1 MGPGGGERGR
11 ARRVRR
17 APRPPRA
24 AGGRSGATPRCVW
37 GARSRAR
44 EVGGRRGRVVGIS
57 GGKRRVLLRL
67 LARPRPSSRRRPL
80 RASVPPPP
88 GRGRPATLPR
98 RPVAS
103 PSGVRP
109 LFPIARP
116 SPPRPSRLAPR
127 VRGWGGEGVCSASS
141 PRPHPTPRAFR
152 PWRRPRL
159 PPPTKAADPRGA
171 DPPVA
176 SGGLCGV
183 AGGGSPSRGRLPCP
197 AASRRR
203 PWAGLPRP
211 VAGRPSVCRSG
222 PAAPVARRLASP
234 RLPSLGAFSRPVPH
248 PPRLPRPSVRF
259 SRPVLASPV
268 PLTRVPCPL
277 GAQLPVGAPSL
288 RPRWWCGGR
297 GRVPGNAGSGR
308 GPPSGWAGARGRGP
322 AGPAAPGV

>member
-1 MGPGGGERGR
+1 MCLGGEEPRERGGGAAWQSCGDIGWEEAGSPPP
-11 ARRVRR
+11 ACPP
-17 APRPPRA
+17 APLLPPPAPPRL
-24 AGGRSGATPRCVW
+24 RS
-37 GARSRAR
+37 
-44 EVGGRRGRVVGIS
+44 
-57 GGKRRVLLRL
+57 
-67 LARPRPSSRRRPL
+67 
-80 RASVPPPP
+80 PPP

-127 VRGWGGEGVCSASS
+127 VRGWGGEGVGSASS

-259 SRPVLASPV
+259 SRPVFASPV

-288 RPRWWCGGR
+288 RPRWWCVGG

>member
-1 MGPGGGERGR
+1 M
-11 ARRVRR
+11 
-17 APRPPRA
+17 
-24 AGGRSGATPRCVW
+24 
-37 GARSRAR
+37 
-44 EVGGRRGRVVGIS
+44 GIS

-80 RASVPPPP
+80 RASVPPPTRP
-88 GRGRPATLPR
+88 GAPRHPAPSPGGVALRRASPLPDSPALPATSLEVGPEG
-98 RPVAS
+98 
-103 PSGVRP
+103 SGGGVVRG
-109 LFPIARP
+109 
-116 SPPRPSRLAPR
+116 LAPQ
-127 VRGWGGEGVCSASS
+127 A
-141 PRPHPTPRAFR
+141 PHAPTPPHAPFA

-259 SRPVLASPV
+259 SRPVFASPV

-288 RPRWWCGGR
+288 RPRWWCGGG

>member
-1 MGPGGGERGR
+1 MRSRGGPWRPTRASPCPSTGR
-11 ARRVRR
+11 FEPCPSRW
-17 APRPPRA
+17 RA
-24 AGGRSGATPRCVW
+24 AAPPTPPLFRGVGLAWPHPVGAP
-37 GARSRAR
+37 
-44 EVGGRRGRVVGIS
+44 
-57 GGKRRVLLRL
+57 LRL
-67 LARPRPSSRRRPL
+67 
-80 RASVPPPP
+80 SV
-88 GRGRPATLPR
+88 
-98 RPVAS
+98 
-103 PSGVRP
+103 
-109 LFPIARP
+109 
-116 SPPRPSRLAPR
+116 RL
-127 VRGWGGEGVCSASS
+127 S
-141 PRPHPTPRAFR
+141 
-152 PWRRPRL
+152 
-159 PPPTKAADPRGA
+159 
-171 DPPVA
+171 PVA

-288 RPRWWCGGR
+288 RPRWWCVGG

>member
-1 MGPGGGERGR
+1 M
-11 ARRVRR
+11 
-17 APRPPRA
+17 APQ
-24 AGGRSGATPRCVW
+24 
-37 GARSRAR
+37 
-44 EVGGRRGRVVGIS
+44 
-57 GGKRRVLLRL
+57 
-67 LARPRPSSRRRPL
+67 
-80 RASVPPPP
+80 
-88 GRGRPATLPR
+88 
-98 RPVAS
+98 
-103 PSGVRP
+103 
-109 LFPIARP
+109 
-116 SPPRPSRLAPR
+116 APH
-127 VRGWGGEGVCSASS
+127 A
-141 PRPHPTPRAFR
+141 PTPPHAPFA

-288 RPRWWCGGR
+288 RPRWWCVWGG